1 MMQGEGGVTW
11 RNEEEV
17 LKTVRKDG
25 FKFGFDEVLASLVG
39 LGLGILSSIG
49 NRSFDV
55 LIVETLR
62 QSNCH

>member
-25 FKFGFDEVLASLVG
+25 FGFDEVLASLVR